1 MCTRPCK
8 NGGICIPP
16 GLCSCPSGF
25 VGDVCQHGKYS
36 RFILEILKSNLKSKT
51 NSELVNANK
60 LHSW

>member
-25 VGDVCQHGKYS
+25 VGDVCQHGKYR
-36 RFILEILKSNLKSKT
+36 RFILEIFKT
-51 NSELVNANK
+51 KTYSNSELVNINK
-60 LHSW
+60 LHS